1 MTDASRAAPITTA
14 QQIAFCEREELKEI
28 GLTDLANAKG
38 LSIIA
43 GFHLE
48 RAAMYRSIAAALRPL
63 LTTEDKVPAEDGAE
77 GRD

>member
-14 QQIAFCEREELKEI
+14 QQIAFCEQEAEKW
-28 GLTDLANAKG
+28 DLEVCRASYNGYDTRRSKQQAK
-38 LSIIA
+38 
-43 GFHLE
+43 
-48 RAAMYRSIAAALRPL
+48 MYRSIAAALQPL